1 MLRGAAGDSVISVY
15 ERAMAQVWLRLEALA
30 QQHGVMD
37 QLQVF
42 VAVRPRQA
50 CSWAAQTLAACAADE
65 ALWMQLLLFQL
76 WRGEAAG
83 VEMS

>member
-1 MLRGAAGDSVISVY
+1 MVSVALDGGRCCCAWGGAGDSVIGVY

-42 VAVRPRQA
+42 VSVGPLP
-50 CSWAAQTLAACAADE
+50 LA
-65 ALWMQLLLFQL
+65 
-76 WRGEAAG
+76 
-83 VEMS
+83 

>member
-1 MLRGAAGDSVISVY
+1 MCGRAGESVISVY

-42 VAVRPRQA
+42 VAVRPCA
-50 CSWAAQTLAACAADE
+50 CLRYP
-65 ALWMQLLLFQL
+65 
-76 WRGEAAG
+76 WRVQPSE
-83 VEMS
+83 VL

>member
-1 MLRGAAGDSVISVY
+1 MIGVY

-42 VAVRPRQA
+42 VAVRPCAR
-50 CSWAAQTLAACAADE
+50 SWAL
-65 ALWMQLLLFQL
+65 
-76 WRGEAAG
+76 
-83 VEMS
+83 

>member
-1 MLRGAAGDSVISVY
+1 MGFLCGAAGDSVISVY

-42 VAVRPRQA
+42 VAVRPP
-50 CSWAAQTLAACAADE
+50 TD
-65 ALWMQLLLFQL
+65 LLVGFVISGSLCN
-76 WRGEAAG
+76 
-83 VEMS
+83 